1 MSTAASQYLREV
13 KKRIPCL
20 GSQKT
25 EFLCQLEAE
34 VIYYCEDHDDVDIT
48 MLFEH
53 FGKPEDISQEF
64 LSELSADAV
73 LKSNSSIRRFMFF
86 GITITIVLLIGVGIH
101 AYYTQQK
108 LLDGQYIETITYEGS
123 APKEPVVWV
132 LTDSDGEDVYWE
144 FSEDD
149 NLWIEETNRD

>member
-1 MSTAASQYLREV
+1 
-13 KKRIPCL
+13 
-20 GSQKT
+20 
-25 EFLCQLEAE
+25 
-34 VIYYCEDHDDVDIT
+34 